1 MSRDVFY
8 MVSSESDGRNDQQA
22 AATSE
27 PINNRQRDES
37 NAGTTADLA
46 DQNENIEANGAEER
60 IRPLIKER
68 VYYAAKDGLPIALTS
83 LLSSVESETTK
94 NAYINQVSL
103 ISILHATKCSHHVVN
118 IRFFFFNLIFLSEI
132 SSLNFVYCDRV
143 LLLPSDYCVCMC
155 VVCWIVFFCVI
166 KIGREK
172 KRVLF

>member
-46 DQNENIEANGAEER
+46 EQNENIETNDAEER

-103 ISILHATKCSHHVVN
+103 INIPYATKRCHQCSQFP
-118 IRFFFFNLIFLSEI
+118 FFILNLILLSEI
-132 SSLNFVYCDRV
+132 SSLNFVYCDHV
-143 LLLPSDYCVCMC
+143 FLLPCDYCVCC
-155 VVCWIVFFCVI
+155 VGSSFL
-166 KIGREK
+166 RY
-172 KRVLF
+172 